1 VGRRFEVK
9 GILDLI
15 PFIIFIGIVLLSI
28 FGGEALKILGGLVM
42 GFSPLIVIAILVVIF
57 LAASLR
63 IVPEYER
70 AVIFRLGRVIG
81 AKGPGLFILIPII
94 DKMVRVDLRTV
105 TLDVPTQDIITKD
118 NVSVSVD
125 AVVYFRVVD
134 PVRAIVEVK
143 DYFYATSQIA
153 QTTLRSVCGSVELD
167 ELLSER
173 EKLNLQ
179 LQEIIDRQTDPWGV
193 KVVAVELKKIDLPE
207 ELRRA
212 MARQAEAE
220 RERRAKII
228 TAEAEYQAAQ
238 KLADAAQILASQPL
252 ALQLRYLETI
262 QNVVSKPGN
271 TVLIPLP
278 IEMLSYF
285 AKNGSKIQGQGQ

>member
-1 VGRRFEVK
+1 MK

-42 GFSPLIVIAILVVIF
+42 DLSPLIVIAILVVIF

-63 IVPEYER
+63 IVPEYQR

-94 DKMVRVDLRTV
+94 DKMVKVDLRTV

-134 PVRAIVEVK
+134 PVRAIVEVEN
-143 DYFYATSQIA
+143 YLYATSQIA
-153 QTTLRSVCGSVELD
+153 QTTLRSVCGAVELD

-173 EKLNLQ
+173 EKLNLK

-193 KVVAVELKKIDLPE
+193 KVVAVELKRIDLPE

-285 AKNGSKIQGQGQ
+285 AKDGSKIQGQGQ

>member
-1 VGRRFEVK
+1 MKV
-9 GILDLI
+9 ILELL
-15 PFIIFIGIVLLSI
+15 PFVIFLGIVLLSI
-28 FGGEALKILGGLVM
+28 FGGEVLKALIGLVM
-42 GFSPLIVIAILVVIF
+42 IFPLVIVIAILVFIF
-57 LAASLR
+57 LATSVR

-70 AVIFRLGRVIG
+70 AVIFRLGRAIG
-81 AKGPGLFILIPII
+81 AKGPGLFILVPII
-94 DKMVRVDLRTV
+94 DRMVKVDLRTV
-105 TLDVPTQDIITKD
+105 TLDVPSQDVITKD
-118 NVSVSVD
+118 NVSVNVD

-134 PVRAIVEVK
+134 PVRAIVEVE
-143 DYFYATSQIA
+143 DYQYATSQIA
-153 QTTLRSVCGSVELD
+153 QTTLRSVCGAVELD

-173 EKLNLQ
+173 EKLNLK
-179 LQEIIDRQTDPWGV
+179 LQELIDKQTEPWGV
-193 KVVAVELKKIDLPE
+193 KVIAVELKKVDLPE

-212 MARQAEAE
+212 MAKQAEAE

-228 TAEAEYQAAQ
+228 TAEAEYQAAE

-285 AKNGSKIQGQGQ
+285 AKDGSKVQGQGQ

>member
-1 VGRRFEVK
+1 MK

-15 PFIIFIGIVLLSI
+15 PFIIFLGIVLFSI
-28 FGGEALKILGGLVM
+28 FGGEALKTLGGLVM

-57 LAASLR
+57 LATALK
-63 IVPEYER
+63 IVPEYQR

-81 AKGPGLFILIPII
+81 AKGPGLFILVPII
-94 DKMVRVDLRTV
+94 DRMVKVDLRTV
-105 TLDVPTQDIITKD
+105 TLDVPTQDIITRD

-134 PVRAIVEVK
+134 PVRAIVDVEN
-143 DYFYATSQIA
+143 YLYATSQIA

-193 KVVAVELKKIDLPE
+193 KVVAVELKRIDLPE

>member
-1 VGRRFEVK
+1 MK

-15 PFIIFIGIVLLSI
+15 PFIIFLGIVLLSI
-28 FGGEALKILGGLVM
+28 FGGEALKTLGGLVM

-57 LAASLR
+57 LATALK
-63 IVPEYER
+63 IVPEYQR

-81 AKGPGLFILIPII
+81 AKGPGLFILVPII
-94 DKMVRVDLRTV
+94 DRMVKVDLRTV
-105 TLDVPTQDIITKD
+105 TLDVPTQDIITRD

-134 PVRAIVEVK
+134 PVKAIVEVEN
-143 DYFYATSQIA
+143 YLYATSQIA

-193 KVVAVELKKIDLPE
+193 KVVAVELKRIDLPE

>member
-1 VGRRFEVK
+1 VK

-42 GFSPLIVIAILVVIF
+42 DLSPLIVIAILVVIF

-94 DKMVRVDLRTV
+94 DKMVKVDLRTV

-134 PVRAIVEVK
+134 PVRAIVEVEN
-143 DYFYATSQIA
+143 YLYATSQIA
-153 QTTLRSVCGSVELD
+153 QTTLRSVCGAVELD

-173 EKLNLQ
+173 EKLNLK

-193 KVVAVELKKIDLPE
+193 KVVAVELKRIDLPE

-285 AKNGSKIQGQGQ
+285 AKDGSKIQGQG

>member
-1 VGRRFEVK
+1 MK

-15 PFIIFIGIVLLSI
+15 FFIIFIGIVLLSI
-28 FGGEALKILGGLVM
+28 FGGEALKTLGGLVM
-42 GFSPLIVIAILVVIF
+42 GFSPLIVIAILIVIF

-63 IVPEYER
+63 IVPEYQR

-94 DKMVRVDLRTV
+94 DRMVKVDLRTV

-134 PVRAIVEVK
+134 PVRAIVEVEN
-143 DYFYATSQIA
+143 YLYATSQIA
-153 QTTLRSVCGSVELD
+153 QTTLRSVCGAVELD

-173 EKLNLQ
+173 ERLNLQ

-193 KVVAVELKKIDLPE
+193 KVVAVELKRIDLPE

-238 KLADAAQILASQPL
+238 KLADAAKILASQPL

-285 AKNGSKIQGQGQ
+285 AKNGSKVQCQGQ

>member
-1 VGRRFEVK
+1 MK

-28 FGGEALKILGGLVM
+28 FGGEVLKALGGLIM
-42 GFSPLIVIAILVVIF
+42 DFSPLIVIAILVVIF

-134 PVRAIVEVK
+134 PVRAIVEVEN
-143 DYFYATSQIA
+143 YLYATSQIA

-193 KVVAVELKKIDLPE
+193 KVVAVELKRIDLPE

-285 AKNGSKIQGQGQ
+285 AKDGSKIQGQGQ

>member
-1 VGRRFEVK
+1 MK
-9 GILDLI
+9 PLLDLL
-15 PFIIFIGIVLLSI
+15 PFLLFIAVVLASI
-28 FGGEALKILGGLVM
+28 AGGEIFKAIGGVLM
-42 GFSPLIVIAILVVIF
+42 DFSPILVVAIAVIVF
-57 LAASLR
+57 LASAVK
-63 IVPEYER
+63 IVPEYQR
-70 AVIFRLGRVIG
+70 AVVFRLGRVIG

-94 DKMVRVDLRTV
+94 DRMVKVDLRTV
-105 TLDVPTQDIITKD
+105 TLDVPTQDIITRD

-134 PVRAIVEVK
+134 PVKAIVQVEN
-143 DYFYATSQIA
+143 YLYATSQIA
-153 QTTLRSVCGSVELD
+153 QTTLRSVCGAAELD

-173 EKLNLQ
+173 EKLNMQ

-193 KVVAVELKKIDLPE
+193 KVVAVELKRIDLPE
-207 ELRRA
+207 ELRKA

-238 KLADAAQILASQPL
+238 KLAEAAQILATQPI

-262 QNVVSKPGN
+262 QSVANKPGN
-271 TVLIPLP
+271 TILVPIPTELFRVFLG
-278 IEMLSYF
+278 E
-285 AKNGSKIQGQGQ
+285 GKIQGQG

>member
-1 VGRRFEVK
+1 MKV
-9 GILDLI
+9 ILELL
-15 PFIIFIGIVLLSI
+15 PFIIFLGIVLLSI
-28 FGGEALKILGGLVM
+28 FGGEVLKALIGLVM
-42 GFSPLIVIAILVVIF
+42 IFPLLIVIAILVFIF
-57 LAASLR
+57 LATSVR

-70 AVIFRLGRVIG
+70 AVIFRLGRAIG
-81 AKGPGLFILIPII
+81 AKGPGLFILVPII
-94 DKMVRVDLRTV
+94 DKMIRVDLRTV
-105 TLDVPTQDIITKD
+105 TLDVPSQDIITKD

-134 PVRAIVEVK
+134 PVRAIVEVE
-143 DYFYATSQIA
+143 DYQYATSQIA

-173 EKLNLQ
+173 EKLNLK
-179 LQEIIDRQTDPWGV
+179 LQELIDKQTEPWGV
-193 KVVAVELKKIDLPE
+193 KVTAVELKKVDLPE

-212 MARQAEAE
+212 MAKQAEAE

-228 TAEAEYQAAQ
+228 TAEAEYQAAE

-285 AKNGSKIQGQGQ
+285 AKDGSKVQGQGQ

>member
-1 VGRRFEVK
+1 MK

-15 PFIIFIGIVLLSI
+15 PFIIFLGIVLLSI

-42 GFSPLIVIAILVVIF
+42 DLSPLIVIAILVVIF
-57 LAASLR
+57 LAASIR

-94 DKMVRVDLRTV
+94 DRMVKVDLRTV

-134 PVRAIVEVK
+134 PVRAIVEVEN
-143 DYFYATSQIA
+143 YLYATSQIA

-179 LQEIIDRQTDPWGV
+179 LQEIIDRQTDSWGV
-193 KVVAVELKKIDLPE
+193 KVVAVELKRIDLPE

-220 RERRAKII
+220 RERRGKII

-271 TVLIPLP
+271 TVLVPLP

>member
-1 VGRRFEVK
+1 MR

-15 PFIIFIGIVLLSI
+15 PFIIFLGIVLLSI
-28 FGGEALKILGGLVM
+28 FGGEALKTLGGLVM
-42 GFSPLIVIAILVVIF
+42 DFSPLIVIATLVVIF
-57 LAASLR
+57 LATSLR
-63 IVPEYER
+63 IVPEYQR

-94 DKMVRVDLRTV
+94 DKMVKVDLRTV

-134 PVRAIVEVK
+134 PVRAIVEVEN
-143 DYFYATSQIA
+143 YLYATSQIA

-179 LQEIIDRQTDPWGV
+179 LQELIDRQTDPWGV

>member
-1 VGRRFEVK
+1 MK

-15 PFIIFIGIVLLSI
+15 PFIIFIVIVLLSI

-42 GFSPLIVIAILVVIF
+42 DFSPLIVIAILVVIF

-63 IVPEYER
+63 IVPEYQR

-94 DKMVRVDLRTV
+94 DRMVKVDLRTV

-134 PVRAIVEVK
+134 PVRAIVEVEN
-143 DYFYATSQIA
+143 YLYATSQIA
-153 QTTLRSVCGSVELD
+153 QTTLRSVCGAVELD

-193 KVVAVELKKIDLPE
+193 KVVAVELKRIDLPE

-285 AKNGSKIQGQGQ
+285 AKDGSKVQGQGQ

>member
-1 VGRRFEVK
+1 MK

-15 PFIIFIGIVLLSI
+15 PFIIFLGIVLFSI
-28 FGGEALKILGGLVM
+28 FGGEALKTLGGLVM

-57 LAASLR
+57 LATALK
-63 IVPEYER
+63 IVPEYQR

-81 AKGPGLFILIPII
+81 AKGPGLFILVPII
-94 DKMVRVDLRTV
+94 DRMVKVDLRTV
-105 TLDVPTQDIITKD
+105 TLDVPTQDIITRD

-134 PVRAIVEVK
+134 PVKAIVEVEN
-143 DYFYATSQIA
+143 YLYATSQIA
-153 QTTLRSVCGSVELD
+153 QTTLRSICGSVELD

-193 KVVAVELKKIDLPE
+193 KVVAVELKRIDLPE

-285 AKNGSKIQGQGQ
+285 AKDGSKIQGQGQ

>member
-1 VGRRFEVK
+1 MK

-57 LAASLR
+57 LATALK
-63 IVPEYER
+63 IVPEYQR

-81 AKGPGLFILIPII
+81 AKGPGLFILVPII
-94 DKMVRVDLRTV
+94 DRMVKVDLRTV

-134 PVRAIVEVK
+134 PVRAIVDVEN
-143 DYFYATSQIA
+143 YLYATSQIA

-193 KVVAVELKKIDLPE
+193 KVVAVELKRIDLPE

-285 AKNGSKIQGQGQ
+285 AKDGSKIQGQGQ

>member
-1 VGRRFEVK
+1 MK

-15 PFIIFIGIVLLSI
+15 PFIIFLGIVLFSI
-28 FGGEALKILGGLVM
+28 FGGEALKTLGGLVM
-42 GFSPLIVIAILVVIF
+42 GFSPLVVIAILVVIF
-57 LAASLR
+57 LATALK
-63 IVPEYER
+63 IVPEYQR

-81 AKGPGLFILIPII
+81 AKGPGLFILVPII
-94 DKMVRVDLRTV
+94 DRMVKVDLRTV
-105 TLDVPTQDIITKD
+105 TLDVPTQDIITRD

-134 PVRAIVEVK
+134 PVRAIVEVEN
-143 DYFYATSQIA
+143 YLYATSQIA

-179 LQEIIDRQTDPWGV
+179 LQELIDRQTDPWGV
-193 KVVAVELKKIDLPE
+193 KVVAVELKRIDLPE

>member
-1 VGRRFEVK
+1 MK
-9 GILDLI
+9 PILDLL
-15 PFIIFIGIVLLSI
+15 PFLLFLAVVLATVAGGDILRFIGG
-28 FGGEALKILGGLVM
+28 FAM
-42 GFSPLIVIAILVVIF
+42 GVSPLIVLVIAVVVF
-57 LAASLR
+57 LAAAVK
-63 IVPEYER
+63 IVPEYQR

-94 DKMVRVDLRTV
+94 DRMVKVDLRTV
-105 TLDVPTQDIITKD
+105 TLDVPTQDIITRD

-125 AVVYFRVVD
+125 AVVYFRVVE
-134 PVRAIVEVK
+134 PVKAIVQVEN
-143 DYFYATSQIA
+143 YLYATSQIA
-153 QTTLRSVCGSVELD
+153 QTTLRSVCGAAELD

-179 LQEIIDRQTDPWGV
+179 LQEIIDKQTDPWGV
-193 KVVAVELKKIDLPE
+193 KVVAVELKRIDLTE

-238 KLADAAQILASQPL
+238 KLAEAAQILATQPI

-262 QNVVSKPGN
+262 QSVSSKPGN
-271 TVLIPLP
+271 TVLIPIPTELFKVFLG
-278 IEMLSYF
+278 E
-285 AKNGSKIQGQGQ
+285 GKIQGKG

>member
-1 VGRRFEVK
+1 MK
-9 GILDLI
+9 GILDLL
-15 PFIIFIGIVLLSI
+15 PFLLFFAVVLLSVL
-28 FGGEALKILGGLVM
+28 GGDILKILGGVVM
-42 GFSPLIVIAILVVIF
+42 GFSPLIVIAILVVVF
-57 LAASLR
+57 LAAALK
-63 IVPEYER
+63 IVPEYQR

-81 AKGPGLFILIPII
+81 AKGPGIFILIPII
-94 DKMVRVDLRTV
+94 DRMVKVDLRTV

-134 PVRAIVEVK
+134 PVKAIVEVEN
-143 DYFYATSQIA
+143 YLYATSQIA

-167 ELLSER
+167 ELLAER
-173 EKLNLQ
+173 EKLNIQ

-238 KLADAAQILASQPL
+238 KLADAAKILASEPL

-262 QNVVSKPGN
+262 QNTVTKPGN
-271 TVLIPLP
+271 TVLVPLP
-278 IEMLSYF
+278 IEMLSYI
-285 AKNGSKIQGQGQ
+285 AKGIGEIQGKG

>member
-1 VGRRFEVK
+1 MK

-15 PFIIFIGIVLLSI
+15 PFIIFLGIVLFSI
-28 FGGEALKILGGLVM
+28 FGGEALKTLGGLVM

-57 LAASLR
+57 LATALK
-63 IVPEYER
+63 IVPEYQR

-81 AKGPGLFILIPII
+81 AKGPGLFILVPII
-94 DKMVRVDLRTV
+94 DRMVKVDLRTV
-105 TLDVPTQDIITKD
+105 TLDVPTQDIITRD

-134 PVRAIVEVK
+134 PVRAIVDVEN
-143 DYFYATSQIA
+143 YLYATSQIA

-193 KVVAVELKKIDLPE
+193 KVVAVELKRIDLPE

-285 AKNGSKIQGQGQ
+285 AKDGSKIQGQGQ

>member
-1 VGRRFEVK
+1 VK

-15 PFIIFIGIVLLSI
+15 PFIIFLGIVLLSI

-57 LAASLR
+57 LATALK
-63 IVPEYER
+63 IVPEYQR

-81 AKGPGLFILIPII
+81 AKGPGLFILVPII
-94 DKMVRVDLRTV
+94 DRMVKVDLRTV
-105 TLDVPTQDIITKD
+105 TLDVPTQDIITRD

-134 PVRAIVEVK
+134 PVKAIVEVEN
-143 DYFYATSQIA
+143 YLYATSQIA

-193 KVVAVELKKIDLPE
+193 KVVAVELKRIDLPE

-285 AKNGSKIQGQGQ
+285 AKDGSKIQGQGQ

>member
-1 VGRRFEVK
+1 MK

-15 PFIIFIGIVLLSI
+15 PFIIFLGIVLLSI
-28 FGGEALKILGGLVM
+28 FGGEALKTLGGLVM

-57 LAASLR
+57 LATALK
-63 IVPEYER
+63 IVPEYQR

-81 AKGPGLFILIPII
+81 AKGPGLFILVPII
-94 DKMVRVDLRTV
+94 DRMVKVDLRTV
-105 TLDVPTQDIITKD
+105 TLDVPTQDIITRD

-134 PVRAIVEVK
+134 PVRAIVEVEN
-143 DYFYATSQIA
+143 YLYATSQIA
-153 QTTLRSVCGSVELD
+153 QTTLRSVCGAVELD

-193 KVVAVELKKIDLPE
+193 KVVAVELKRIDLPE

>member
-1 VGRRFEVK
+1 MK

-15 PFIIFIGIVLLSI
+15 PFIIFLGIVLLSI
-28 FGGEALKILGGLVM
+28 FGGEVLKALGGLVM
-42 GFSPLIVIAILVVIF
+42 GFSPLIVIAIFVVIF
-57 LAASLR
+57 LAVSLR
-63 IVPEYER
+63 MVPEYER

-81 AKGPGLFILIPII
+81 AKGPGLFILVPII
-94 DKMVRVDLRTV
+94 DRMVKVDLRTV
-105 TLDVPTQDIITKD
+105 TLDVPTQDIITRD

-134 PVRAIVEVK
+134 PVRAIVEVE
-143 DYFYATSQIA
+143 DYQYATSQIA
-153 QTTLRSVCGSVELD
+153 QTTLRSVCGAVELD

-179 LQEIIDRQTDPWGV
+179 LQDIIDRQTEPWGV
-193 KVVAVELKKIDLPE
+193 KVVAVELKRIDLPE

-285 AKNGSKIQGQGQ
+285 AKDGSKIQGQGQ

>member
-1 VGRRFEVK
+1 MK

-15 PFIIFIGIVLLSI
+15 PFIIFLGIVLLSI
-28 FGGEALKILGGLVM
+28 FGGDALKTLGGLVM

-57 LAASLR
+57 LATALK
-63 IVPEYER
+63 IVPEYQR

-81 AKGPGLFILIPII
+81 AKGPGLFILVPII
-94 DKMVRVDLRTV
+94 DRMVKVDLRTV
-105 TLDVPTQDIITKD
+105 TLDVPTQDIITRD

-134 PVRAIVEVK
+134 PVKAIVEVEN
-143 DYFYATSQIA
+143 YLYATSQIA

-193 KVVAVELKKIDLPE
+193 KVVAVELKRIDLPE

-285 AKNGSKIQGQGQ
+285 AKDDSKIQGQGQ

>member
-1 VGRRFEVK
+1 MK
-9 GILDLI
+9 GILDLL
-15 PFIIFIGIVLLSI
+15 PFLLFFAVVLLSV
-28 FGGEALKILGGLVM
+28 FGGDILKILGGVVM
-42 GFSPLIVIAILVVIF
+42 GFSPLIVIAILVVVF
-57 LAASLR
+57 LAAAVK
-63 IVPEYER
+63 IVPEYQR

-94 DKMVRVDLRTV
+94 DKMVKVDLRTV

-134 PVRAIVEVK
+134 PVKAIVEVEN
-143 DYFYATSQIA
+143 YLYATSQIA

-167 ELLSER
+167 ELLAER
-173 EKLNLQ
+173 EKLNIQ

-238 KLADAAQILASQPL
+238 KLADAARILASEPL

-262 QNVVSKPGN
+262 QNTVSKPGN
-271 TVLIPLP
+271 TVLVPLP
-278 IEMLSYF
+278 IEILSYIT
-285 AKNGSKIQGQGQ
+285 KGVGEIQGKGQ

>member
-1 VGRRFEVK
+1 MK

-15 PFIIFIGIVLLSI
+15 PFIIFIGIVLFSI
-28 FGGEALKILGGLVM
+28 FGGEALKTLGGLVM

-57 LAASLR
+57 LATALK
-63 IVPEYER
+63 IVPEYQR

-81 AKGPGLFILIPII
+81 AKGPGLFILVPII
-94 DKMVRVDLRTV
+94 DRMVKVDLRTV
-105 TLDVPTQDIITKD
+105 TLDVPTQDIITRD

-125 AVVYFRVVD
+125 AVVYFRVLD
-134 PVRAIVEVK
+134 PVRAIVEVEN
-143 DYFYATSQIA
+143 YLYATSQIA

-179 LQEIIDRQTDPWGV
+179 LQELIDRQTDPWGV
-193 KVVAVELKKIDLPE
+193 KVVAVELKRIDLPE

-285 AKNGSKIQGQGQ
+285 AKNGSKIQGQDQ

>member
-1 VGRRFEVK
+1 MK

-15 PFIIFIGIVLLSI
+15 PFIIFLGIVLFSI
-28 FGGEALKILGGLVM
+28 FGGEALKTLGGLVM

-57 LAASLR
+57 LATALK
-63 IVPEYER
+63 IVPEYQR

-81 AKGPGLFILIPII
+81 AKGPGLFILVPII
-94 DKMVRVDLRTV
+94 DRMVKVDLRTV
-105 TLDVPTQDIITKD
+105 TLDVPTQDIITRD

-134 PVRAIVEVK
+134 PVRAIVDVES
-143 DYFYATSQIA
+143 YQYATSQIA

-173 EKLNLQ
+173 ERLNLQ

-193 KVVAVELKKIDLPE
+193 KVVAVELKRIDLPE

-285 AKNGSKIQGQGQ
+285 AKDGSKIQGQGQ

>member
-1 VGRRFEVK
+1 MK

-15 PFIIFIGIVLLSI
+15 PFIIFLGIVLLSI

-57 LAASLR
+57 LATALK
-63 IVPEYER
+63 IVPEYQR

-81 AKGPGLFILIPII
+81 AKGPGLFILVPII
-94 DKMVRVDLRTV
+94 DKMIRVDLRTV
-105 TLDVPTQDIITKD
+105 TFDVPTQDIITRD

-134 PVRAIVEVK
+134 PVRAIVEVE
-143 DYFYATSQIA
+143 DYKYATSQIA
-153 QTTLRSVCGSVELD
+153 QTTLRSVCGAVELD

-173 EKLNLQ
+173 ERLNLQ

-193 KVVAVELKKIDLPE
+193 KVVAVELKRIDLPE

>member
-1 VGRRFEVK
+1 MK

-42 GFSPLIVIAILVVIF
+42 DFSPLVVIAILVVIF
-57 LAASLR
+57 LAASIR

-81 AKGPGLFILIPII
+81 AKGPGIFILIPII
-94 DKMVRVDLRTV
+94 DRMVKVDLRTV

-134 PVRAIVEVK
+134 PVRAIVEVEN
-143 DYFYATSQIA
+143 YLYATSQIA
-153 QTTLRSVCGSVELD
+153 QTTLRSVCGAVELD

-285 AKNGSKIQGQGQ
+285 AKNGSKIQSQGQ

>member
-1 VGRRFEVK
+1 MK

-15 PFIIFIGIVLLSI
+15 PFIIFLGIVLLSI
-28 FGGEALKILGGLVM
+28 FGGETLKTLGGLVM

-57 LAASLR
+57 LATALK
-63 IVPEYER
+63 IVPEYQR

-81 AKGPGLFILIPII
+81 AKGPGLFILVPII
-94 DKMVRVDLRTV
+94 DRMVKVDLRTV
-105 TLDVPTQDIITKD
+105 TLDVPTQDIITRD

-134 PVRAIVEVK
+134 PVKAIVEVEN
-143 DYFYATSQIA
+143 YLYATSQIA

-193 KVVAVELKKIDLPE
+193 KVVAVELKRIDLPE

>member
-1 VGRRFEVK
+1 MK

-15 PFIIFIGIVLLSI
+15 FFIVFIGIVLLSI

-42 GFSPLIVIAILVVIF
+42 DLSPLIVIAILVVIF

-63 IVPEYER
+63 MVPEYQR

-94 DKMVRVDLRTV
+94 DRMVKVDLRTV

-134 PVRAIVEVK
+134 PVRAIVEVEN
-143 DYFYATSQIA
+143 YLYATSQIA
-153 QTTLRSVCGSVELD
+153 QTTLRSVCGAVELD

-193 KVVAVELKKIDLPE
+193 KVVAVELKRIDLPE

-238 KLADAAQILASQPL
+238 KLADAAKILASQPL

-285 AKNGSKIQGQGQ
+285 AKDGSKVQGQGQ